1 MDMSILYNTT
11 MSDTDSQVVTVEVTS
26 SEDEKDV
33 GGAAAPAASLRS
45 ESPSAGGHSTAS
57 LRSES
62 PSARGHSTVR
72 KGMRPVIGDGAAVT
86 AVQNVAAKRVGLNDV
101 NAVLPRLV
109 TSKPLSF
116 NQLKVEIA
124 KRLHIEV
131 DDAVFKDHKQ
141 SIKDSYVKVHSNTK
155 TGKSKPS
162 SAGSRLAPSS
172 VPLLLS
178 RNSTGWSYK
187 QDLALLTEVVNGE
200 TYLMIKPKGKKVEE
214 RTLIQRARGI
224 PHGYTIQFWNEIME
238 KLQRPHWKNEDGLPL
253 FACPLKKDYCSNRF
267 DTLVNRKLS
276 EDAKKKQKFGVNN
289 DDFETGEGDN
299 SQDEAKNDSEPDHAA
314 DKESINSLLEAYLAQ
329 QKCFQENEASDEIFG
344 GAAGGKR
351 SGQPNED
358 GDRELIENTA
368 NGKGKEKKQKL
379 PKLPMPTHVE
389 KSQAEALEHSSH
401 MSKGWEKL
409 ADAQKP
415 SSVEDFTKKS
425 GAIIEQ
431 SGKAIGEIM
440 DKVAATIG
448 TTVEKGFEAF
458 SKYKMQARACV
469 HVDGHDFQIIGQIM
483 VCKRCMNTAIV
494 PS

>member
-1 MDMSILYNTT
+1 MAESPIHVPTSSDD
-11 MSDTDSQVVTVEVTS
+11 DTDFGAGPGASQTPSAGS
-26 SEDEKDV
+26 S
-33 GGAAAPAASLRS
+33 AAPAA
-45 ESPSAGGHSTAS
+45 GGH
-57 LRSES
+57 
-62 PSARGHSTVR
+62 PTVP
-72 KGMRPVIGDGAAVT
+72 KGMRPVIGDGA

-101 NAVLPRLV
+101 NAVLPGLV

-124 KRLHIEV
+124 KKLHIEV
-131 DDAVFKDHKQ
+131 DDAVFKDLKQ
-141 SIKDSYVKVHSNTK
+141 SIKDSYVKVSSNMK

-162 SAGSRLAPSS
+162 SAGFRPAPSS

-187 QDLALLTEVVNGE
+187 QDLALLTEVVDGE

-238 KLQRPHWKNEDGLPL
+238 KLQKPHWKNEDGSPL

-289 DDFETGEGDN
+289 DDFETGQGEN

-344 GAAGGKR
+344 GATGGKR

-358 GDRELIENTA
+358 GDRDLIENTA

-389 KSQAEALEHSSH
+389 RSQAEALEHSSH